1 MTLMLQG
8 NCKASVEIVV
18 EEVDGEA
25 CSWRLMARVG
35 NRMNCQLRL
44 TEGRLSAGPVISTRM
59 MPPPEL
65 LQLENQVSHLLS
77 NLTDV
82 QRNGEQDSQL
92 ACNLLRWWVVC
103 RQPPIQIKIEL
114 VMTLSIY

>member
-1 MTLMLQG
+1 MQG
-8 NCKASVEIVV
+8 NCKASLEILA
-18 EEVDGEA
+18 EEVEGED
-25 CSWRLMARVG
+25 SGWRLMARVG
-35 NRMNCQLRL
+35 NRMNSRLRL
-44 TEGRLSAGPVISTRM
+44 SEGKLTAGPVMSTRM

-82 QRNGEQDSQL
+82 QRNGEQDSQR

-103 RQPPIQIKIEL
+103 RQPPIQLKIEL
-114 VMTLSIY
+114 VVTLSIY